1 MSTIDP
7 KNLCPGCMAVL
18 DEPDL
23 PCPLCGFDKNTYSPS
38 PRSLRPF
45 TILSGKYLVGKV
57 IGEGGFGI
65 TYIGFN
71 LDTELPVAIK
81 EYFPSEL
88 ATRDIAAGNALSIFA
103 GESQQL
109 YKEGLEKYL
118 REARNLTMFSDLP
131 GIVTVKDFF
140 YENET
145 AYIIMEYINGITL
158 KQHLIKV
165 GGRMSQSEV
174 IKMMKPVLE
183 SMIKIHETGM
193 IHRDISPDNIMIT
206 RNNQI
211 KLTDFGAARVCNGED
226 NKSITVVLKRG
237 YAPEEQYRVKGSQGP
252 WTDVY
257 ALCATMY
264 RMITGITPQEA
275 LERIIEDSVEPL
287 SKFDKEIWPE
297 IEYAIMK
304 GLSLRAPERFQNV
317 GELVDALYYSVIEKD
332 ETGNTK
338 IVSTKDDSVAEVSQ
352 PQVSQPQEDNDD
364 DFVIKPIVINVGS
377 SSSKPETSET
387 ESVQQSSPV
396 SKPELSSQPEGEPQ
410 SIYHQPLYQY
420 MAYEQTSSNTT
431 ESPSSGSMNES
442 QQVQKPVT
450 QPMQTPPQQPASQ
463 YTQTPPQQ
471 PASQYTQTPPQQPA
485 SQYTQTPPQKPVSQ
499 PVQTLPQ
506 QPVSQPVQTPPQKPV
521 SQPVQTPPQQ
531 PVSRPVQTPP
541 QQSVSKPASTQQ
553 APPPKPAKKAGGF
566 FKSTFKKVVKLKLG
580 KVRFEDDIVEL
591 NVEHNDVG
599 SIQVLREC
607 VHLQKLI
614 LSNNMVDDLSPL
626 VDCRKLTYLA
636 LRNTRVDDLRPLSGL
651 TSLTYLDLWGTRIH
665 SLEPLYSIKGLKY
678 INVKN
683 TEITKSQIDD
693 FKIVIPECEVEI

>member
-7 KNLCPGCMAVL
+7 KCLCPGCMAVL

-23 PCPLCGFDKNTYSPS
+23 PCPLCGFDKTTYAPS

-88 ATRDIAAGNALSIFA
+88 ATRDITAGNALSIFA

-174 IKMMKPVLE
+174 TKMMKPVLE

-206 RNNQI
+206 KNNQI

-237 YAPEEQYRVKGSQGP
+237 YAPEEQYRVKGVQGP

-264 RMITGITPQEA
+264 KMITGITPQEA
-275 LERIIEDSVEPL
+275 LERIIEDNVEPL
-287 SKFDKEIWPE
+287 SKFDKDIWPE
-297 IEYAIMK
+297 IDYAIMK
-304 GLSLRAPERFQNV
+304 GLSLRAQDRFQNV

-332 ETGNTK
+332 ENGNPVL
-338 IVSTKDDSVAEVSQ
+338 VSSKEQSAAPVTSTV
-352 PQVSQPQEDNDD
+352 PDD
-364 DFVIKPIVINVGS
+364 DFVMEPIVVNVGRS
-377 SSSKPETSET
+377 SESDKAEQPVNEPQSVVQPHPATEPVQPQAQQPENVYMQPLYQQMFAQQQAMSQPQQVTPT
-387 ESVQQSSPV
+387 PVPAPQAAPTPVPQAAPAPAPQATPTPTPAPAPAPQAAPTQESVQQ
-396 SKPELSSQPEGEPQ
+396 
-410 SIYHQPLYQY
+410 
-420 MAYEQTSSNTT
+420 
-431 ESPSSGSMNES
+431 
-442 QQVQKPVT
+442 
-450 QPMQTPPQQPASQ
+450 
-463 YTQTPPQQ
+463 
-471 PASQYTQTPPQQPA
+471 
-485 SQYTQTPPQKPVSQ
+485 
-499 PVQTLPQ
+499 
-506 QPVSQPVQTPPQKPV
+506 
-521 SQPVQTPPQQ
+521 
-531 PVSRPVQTPP
+531 
-541 QQSVSKPASTQQ
+541 
-553 APPPKPAKKAGGF
+553 KKSDGF

-599 SIQVLREC
+599 NIQTLREC
-607 VHLQKLI
+607 VQLQKLI

-626 VDCRKLTYLA
+626 VDCKKLSYLA
-636 LRNTRVDDLRPLSGL
+636 LRNTRVEDLRPLSGL
-651 TSLTYLDLWGTRIH
+651 DQLSYLDLWGTRIKT
-665 SLEPLYSIKGLKY
+665 LEPLYSLKGLKY
-678 INVKN
+678 LNVKN
-683 TEITKSQIDD
+683 TDITKSQIDD
-693 FKIVIPECEVEI
+693 LKVVIPGCEVEY

>member
-7 KNLCPGCMAVL
+7 KCLCPGCMAVL

-23 PCPLCGFDKNTYSPS
+23 PCPLCGFDKTTYAPS

-88 ATRDIAAGNALSIFA
+88 ATRDITAGNALSIFA

-174 IKMMKPVLE
+174 TKMMKPVLE

-206 RNNQI
+206 KNNQI
-211 KLTDFGAARVCNGED
+211 KLTDFGAARVFNGED

-237 YAPEEQYRVKGSQGP
+237 YAPEEQYRVKGVQGP

-264 RMITGITPQEA
+264 KMITGITPQEA
-275 LERIIEDSVEPL
+275 LERIIEDNVEPL
-287 SKFDKEIWPE
+287 SKFDKDIWPE
-297 IEYAIMK
+297 IDYAIMK
-304 GLSLRAPERFQNV
+304 GLSLRAQDRFQNV

-332 ETGNTK
+332 ENGNPVLASSKEQSAVPVTSA
-338 IVSTKDDSVAEVSQ
+338 V
-352 PQVSQPQEDNDD
+352 PDD
-364 DFVIKPIVINVGS
+364 DFVMEPIVVNVGRS
-377 SSSKPETSET
+377 S
-387 ESVQQSSPV
+387 ESDKAEHPV
-396 SKPELSSQPEGEPQ
+396 NEPQ
-410 SIYHQPLYQY
+410 SVVQPHPATEPVQPQAQQPENVYMQPLYQQ
-420 MAYEQTSSNTT
+420 MFAQQQAMSQ
-431 ESPSSGSMNES
+431 P
-442 QQVQKPVT
+442 QQVTPTPVPAPAP
-450 QPMQTPPQQPASQ
+450 QVAPTPALAPAPQAAPTPAP
-463 YTQTPPQQ
+463 TPVPQAAPTPT
-471 PASQYTQTPPQQPA
+471 PAPAPTPVPQAAPTPA
-485 SQYTQTPPQKPVSQ
+485 PAPAPQA
-499 PVQTLPQ
+499 
-506 QPVSQPVQTPPQKPV
+506 
-521 SQPVQTPPQQ
+521 
-531 PVSRPVQTPP
+531 
-541 QQSVSKPASTQQ
+541 ASTQESAQ
-553 APPPKPAKKAGGF
+553 QKKSGGF

-580 KVRFEDDIVEL
+580 RVRFEDDIVEL

-599 SIQVLREC
+599 NIQPLREC
-607 VHLQKLI
+607 VQLQKLI

-626 VDCRKLTYLA
+626 VDCKKLSFLA
-636 LRNTRVDDLRPLSGL
+636 LRNTRVEDLRPLSGL
-651 TSLTYLDLWGTRIH
+651 NQLSYLDLWGTRIK
-665 SLEPLYSIKGLKY
+665 SLEPLYSLKGLKY
-678 INVKN
+678 LNVKN
-683 TEITKSQIDD
+683 TDITKSQIDD
-693 FKIVIPECEVEI
+693 LKVVIPGCEVEY

>member
-7 KNLCPGCMAVL
+7 KCLCPGCMAVL

-23 PCPLCGFDKNTYSPS
+23 PCPLCGFDKTTYAPS

-88 ATRDIAAGNALSIFA
+88 ATRDITAGNALSIFA

-174 IKMMKPVLE
+174 TKMMKPVLE

-206 RNNQI
+206 KNNQI

-237 YAPEEQYRVKGSQGP
+237 YAPEEQYRVKGVQGP

-264 RMITGITPQEA
+264 KMITGITPQEA
-275 LERIIEDSVEPL
+275 LERIIEDNVEPL
-287 SKFDKEIWPE
+287 SKFDKDIWPE
-297 IEYAIMK
+297 IDYAIMK
-304 GLSLRAPERFQNV
+304 GLSLRAQDRFQNV

-332 ETGNTK
+332 ENGNPVL
-338 IVSTKDDSVAEVSQ
+338 VSSKEQSAAPVTSTV
-352 PQVSQPQEDNDD
+352 PDD
-364 DFVIKPIVINVGS
+364 DFVMEPIVVNVGRS
-377 SSSKPETSET
+377 S
-387 ESVQQSSPV
+387 ESNKAEQPV
-396 SKPELSSQPEGEPQ
+396 NEPQ
-410 SIYHQPLYQY
+410 SVVQPHPATEPVQPQAQQPENVYMQPLYQQ
-420 MAYEQTSSNTT
+420 MFAQQQAMSQ
-431 ESPSSGSMNES
+431 P
-442 QQVQKPVT
+442 QQVTPTPVPAPQAAPTPTPTPAPAPAPQAALTQESLQQKK
-450 QPMQTPPQQPASQ
+450 S
-463 YTQTPPQQ
+463 
-471 PASQYTQTPPQQPA
+471 
-485 SQYTQTPPQKPVSQ
+485 
-499 PVQTLPQ
+499 
-506 QPVSQPVQTPPQKPV
+506 
-521 SQPVQTPPQQ
+521 
-531 PVSRPVQTPP
+531 
-541 QQSVSKPASTQQ
+541 
-553 APPPKPAKKAGGF
+553 GGF

-599 SIQVLREC
+599 NIQTLREC
-607 VHLQKLI
+607 VQLQKLI

-626 VDCRKLTYLA
+626 VDCKKLSYLA
-636 LRNTRVDDLRPLSGL
+636 LRNTRVEDLRPLSGL
-651 TSLTYLDLWGTRIH
+651 DQLSYLDLWGTRIKT
-665 SLEPLYSIKGLKY
+665 LEPLYSLKGLKY
-678 INVKN
+678 LNVKN
-683 TEITKSQIDD
+683 TDITKSQIDD
-693 FKIVIPECEVEI
+693 LKVVIPGCEVEY

>member
-7 KNLCPGCMAVL
+7 KCLCPGCMAVL

-23 PCPLCGFDKNTYSPS
+23 PCPLCGFDKTTYAPS

-88 ATRDIAAGNALSIFA
+88 ATRDITAGNALSIFA

-174 IKMMKPVLE
+174 TKMMKPVLE

-206 RNNQI
+206 KNNQI
-211 KLTDFGAARVCNGED
+211 KLTDFGAARVFNGED

-237 YAPEEQYRVKGSQGP
+237 YAPEEQYRVKGVQGP

-264 RMITGITPQEA
+264 KMITGITPQEA
-275 LERIIEDSVEPL
+275 LERIIEDNVEPL
-287 SKFDKEIWPE
+287 SKFDKDIWPE
-297 IEYAIMK
+297 IDYAIMK
-304 GLSLRAPERFQNV
+304 GLSLRAQDRFQNV

-332 ETGNTK
+332 ENGNPVLASSKEQSAVPVTSA
-338 IVSTKDDSVAEVSQ
+338 V
-352 PQVSQPQEDNDD
+352 PDD
-364 DFVIKPIVINVGS
+364 DFVMEPIVVNVGRS
-377 SSSKPETSET
+377 S
-387 ESVQQSSPV
+387 ESDKAEHPV
-396 SKPELSSQPEGEPQ
+396 NEPQ
-410 SIYHQPLYQY
+410 SVVQPHPATEPVQPQAQQPENVYMQPLYQQ
-420 MAYEQTSSNTT
+420 MFAQQQAMSQ
-431 ESPSSGSMNES
+431 P
-442 QQVQKPVT
+442 QQVTPTPVPAPAP
-450 QPMQTPPQQPASQ
+450 QVAPTPALAPAPQAAPTPAP
-463 YTQTPPQQ
+463 TPVPQAA
-471 PASQYTQTPPQQPA
+471 PAPTPVPQAAPTPA
-485 SQYTQTPPQKPVSQ
+485 PAPAPQA
-499 PVQTLPQ
+499 
-506 QPVSQPVQTPPQKPV
+506 
-521 SQPVQTPPQQ
+521 
-531 PVSRPVQTPP
+531 
-541 QQSVSKPASTQQ
+541 ASTQESAQ
-553 APPPKPAKKAGGF
+553 QKKSGGF

-580 KVRFEDDIVEL
+580 RVRFEDDIVEL

-599 SIQVLREC
+599 NIQPLREC
-607 VHLQKLI
+607 VQLQKLI

-626 VDCRKLTYLA
+626 VDCKKLSFLA
-636 LRNTRVDDLRPLSGL
+636 LRNTRVEDLRPLSGL
-651 TSLTYLDLWGTRIH
+651 NQLSYLDLWGTRIK
-665 SLEPLYSIKGLKY
+665 SLEPLYSLKGLKY
-678 INVKN
+678 LNVKN
-683 TEITKSQIDD
+683 TDITKSQIDD
-693 FKIVIPECEVEI
+693 LKVVIPGCEVEY

>member
-7 KNLCPGCMAVL
+7 KCLCPGCMAVL

-23 PCPLCGFDKNTYSPS
+23 PCPLCGFDKTTYAPS

-88 ATRDIAAGNALSIFA
+88 ATRDITAGNALSIFA

-174 IKMMKPVLE
+174 TKMMKPVLE

-206 RNNQI
+206 KNNQI

-237 YAPEEQYRVKGSQGP
+237 YAPEEQYRVKGVQGP

-264 RMITGITPQEA
+264 KMITGITPQEA
-275 LERIIEDSVEPL
+275 LERIIEDNVEPL
-287 SKFDKEIWPE
+287 SKFDKDIWPE
-297 IEYAIMK
+297 IDYAIMK
-304 GLSLRAPERFQNV
+304 GLSLRAQDRFQNV

-332 ETGNTK
+332 ENGNPVL
-338 IVSTKDDSVAEVSQ
+338 VSSKEQSAAPVTSTV
-352 PQVSQPQEDNDD
+352 PDD
-364 DFVIKPIVINVGS
+364 DFVMEPIVVNVGRS
-377 SSSKPETSET
+377 S
-387 ESVQQSSPV
+387 ESDKAEQPV
-396 SKPELSSQPEGEPQ
+396 NEPQ
-410 SIYHQPLYQY
+410 SVVQPHPATEPVQPQAQQPENVYMQPLYQQ
-420 MAYEQTSSNTT
+420 MFAQQQAMSQ
-431 ESPSSGSMNES
+431 P
-442 QQVQKPVT
+442 QQVTPTTTPAPAPQAAPTPAPTPVPQVAPAPTPTPAPAPAPQAAPTQESLQQKK
-450 QPMQTPPQQPASQ
+450 S
-463 YTQTPPQQ
+463 
-471 PASQYTQTPPQQPA
+471 
-485 SQYTQTPPQKPVSQ
+485 
-499 PVQTLPQ
+499 
-506 QPVSQPVQTPPQKPV
+506 
-521 SQPVQTPPQQ
+521 
-531 PVSRPVQTPP
+531 
-541 QQSVSKPASTQQ
+541 
-553 APPPKPAKKAGGF
+553 GGF

-580 KVRFEDDIVEL
+580 RVRFEDDIVEL

-599 SIQVLREC
+599 NIQTLREC
-607 VHLQKLI
+607 VQLQKLI

-626 VDCRKLTYLA
+626 VDCKKLSYLA
-636 LRNTRVDDLRPLSGL
+636 LRNTRVEDLRPLSGL
-651 TSLTYLDLWGTRIH
+651 DQLSYLDLWGTRIKT
-665 SLEPLYSIKGLKY
+665 LEPLYSLKGLKY
-678 INVKN
+678 LNVKN
-683 TEITKSQIDD
+683 TDITKSQIDD
-693 FKIVIPECEVEI
+693 LKVVIPGCEVEY

>member
-7 KNLCPGCMAVL
+7 KCLCPGCMAVL

-23 PCPLCGFDKNTYSPS
+23 PCPLCGFDKTTYAPS

-88 ATRDIAAGNALSIFA
+88 ATRDITAGNALSIFA

-174 IKMMKPVLE
+174 TKMMKPVLE

-206 RNNQI
+206 KNNQI
-211 KLTDFGAARVCNGED
+211 KLTDFGAARVFNGED

-237 YAPEEQYRVKGSQGP
+237 YAPEEQYRVKGVQGP

-264 RMITGITPQEA
+264 KMITGITPQEA
-275 LERIIEDSVEPL
+275 LERIIEDNVEPL
-287 SKFDKEIWPE
+287 SKFDKDIWPE
-297 IEYAIMK
+297 IDYAIMK
-304 GLSLRAPERFQNV
+304 GLSLRAQDRFQNV

-332 ETGNTK
+332 ENGNPVL
-338 IVSTKDDSVAEVSQ
+338 VSSKEQSAVPVTSTV
-352 PQVSQPQEDNDD
+352 PDD
-364 DFVIKPIVINVGS
+364 DFVMEPIVVNVGRS
-377 SSSKPETSET
+377 S
-387 ESVQQSSPV
+387 ESDKAEHPV
-396 SKPELSSQPEGEPQ
+396 NEPQ
-410 SIYHQPLYQY
+410 SVVQPHPATEPVQPQAQQPENVYMQPLYQQ
-420 MAYEQTSSNTT
+420 MFAQQQAMSQ
-431 ESPSSGSMNES
+431 P
-442 QQVQKPVT
+442 QQVTPTPVPAPAPQVAPTPALAPAPQAAPTPAPTPVPQAAPTPTPTPVPQAAPTPAPAPAPQAASIQESAQQKK
-450 QPMQTPPQQPASQ
+450 S
-463 YTQTPPQQ
+463 
-471 PASQYTQTPPQQPA
+471 
-485 SQYTQTPPQKPVSQ
+485 
-499 PVQTLPQ
+499 
-506 QPVSQPVQTPPQKPV
+506 
-521 SQPVQTPPQQ
+521 
-531 PVSRPVQTPP
+531 
-541 QQSVSKPASTQQ
+541 
-553 APPPKPAKKAGGF
+553 GGF

-580 KVRFEDDIVEL
+580 RVRFEDDIVEL

-599 SIQVLREC
+599 NIQPLREC
-607 VHLQKLI
+607 VQLQKLI

-626 VDCRKLTYLA
+626 VDCKKLSFLA
-636 LRNTRVDDLRPLSGL
+636 LRNTRVEDLRPLSGL
-651 TSLTYLDLWGTRIH
+651 NQLSYLDLWGTRIK
-665 SLEPLYSIKGLKY
+665 SLEPLYSLKGLKY
-678 INVKN
+678 LNVKN
-683 TEITKSQIDD
+683 TDITKSQIDD
-693 FKIVIPECEVEI
+693 LKVVIPGCEVEY

>member
-7 KNLCPGCMAVL
+7 KCLCPGCMAVL

-23 PCPLCGFDKNTYSPS
+23 PCPLCGFDKTTYAPS

-88 ATRDIAAGNALSIFA
+88 ATRDITAGNALSIFA

-174 IKMMKPVLE
+174 TKMMKPVLE

-206 RNNQI
+206 KNNQI
-211 KLTDFGAARVCNGED
+211 KLTDFGAARVFNGED

-237 YAPEEQYRVKGSQGP
+237 YAPEEQYRVKGVQGP

-264 RMITGITPQEA
+264 KMITGITPQEA
-275 LERIIEDSVEPL
+275 LERIIEDNVEPL
-287 SKFDKEIWPE
+287 SKFDKDIWPE
-297 IEYAIMK
+297 IDYAIMK
-304 GLSLRAPERFQNV
+304 GLSLRAQDRFQNV

-332 ETGNTK
+332 ENGNPVL
-338 IVSTKDDSVAEVSQ
+338 VSSKEQSAVPVTSTV
-352 PQVSQPQEDNDD
+352 PDD
-364 DFVIKPIVINVGS
+364 DFVMEPIVVNVGRS
-377 SSSKPETSET
+377 S
-387 ESVQQSSPV
+387 ESDKAEHPV
-396 SKPELSSQPEGEPQ
+396 NEPQ
-410 SIYHQPLYQY
+410 SVVQPHPATEPVQPQAQQPENVYMQPLYQQ
-420 MAYEQTSSNTT
+420 MFAQQQAMSQ
-431 ESPSSGSMNES
+431 P
-442 QQVQKPVT
+442 QQVTPTPVPAPAP
-450 QPMQTPPQQPASQ
+450 QVAPTPALAPAPQAAPTPAP
-463 YTQTPPQQ
+463 TPVPQAAPTPTPVPQ
-471 PASQYTQTPPQQPA
+471 AAPTPAPAPAPQA
-485 SQYTQTPPQKPVSQ
+485 
-499 PVQTLPQ
+499 
-506 QPVSQPVQTPPQKPV
+506 
-521 SQPVQTPPQQ
+521 
-531 PVSRPVQTPP
+531 
-541 QQSVSKPASTQQ
+541 ASTQESAQ
-553 APPPKPAKKAGGF
+553 QKKSGGF

-580 KVRFEDDIVEL
+580 RVRFEDDIVEL

-599 SIQVLREC
+599 NIQPLREC
-607 VHLQKLI
+607 VQLQKLI

-626 VDCRKLTYLA
+626 VDCKKLSFLA
-636 LRNTRVDDLRPLSGL
+636 LRNTRVEDLRPLSGL
-651 TSLTYLDLWGTRIH
+651 NQLSYLDLWGTRIK
-665 SLEPLYSIKGLKY
+665 SLEPLYSLKGLKY
-678 INVKN
+678 LNVKN
-683 TEITKSQIDD
+683 TDITKSQIDD
-693 FKIVIPECEVEI
+693 LKVVIPGCEVEY

>member
-7 KNLCPGCMAVL
+7 KCLCPGCMAVL

-23 PCPLCGFDKNTYSPS
+23 PCPLCGFDKTTYAPS

-88 ATRDIAAGNALSIFA
+88 ATRDITAGNALSIFA

-174 IKMMKPVLE
+174 TKMMKPVLE

-206 RNNQI
+206 KNNQI
-211 KLTDFGAARVCNGED
+211 KLTDFGAARVFNGED

-237 YAPEEQYRVKGSQGP
+237 YAPEEQYRVKGVQGP

-264 RMITGITPQEA
+264 KMITGITPQEA
-275 LERIIEDSVEPL
+275 LERIIEDNVEPL
-287 SKFDKEIWPE
+287 SKFDKDIWPE
-297 IEYAIMK
+297 IDYAIMK
-304 GLSLRAPERFQNV
+304 GLSLRAQDRFQNV

-332 ETGNTK
+332 ENGNPVLASSKEQSAVPVTSA
-338 IVSTKDDSVAEVSQ
+338 V
-352 PQVSQPQEDNDD
+352 PDD
-364 DFVIKPIVINVGS
+364 DFVMEPIVVNVGRS
-377 SSSKPETSET
+377 S
-387 ESVQQSSPV
+387 ESDKAEHPV
-396 SKPELSSQPEGEPQ
+396 NEPQ
-410 SIYHQPLYQY
+410 SVVQPHPATEPVQPQAQQPENVYMQPLYQQ
-420 MAYEQTSSNTT
+420 MFAQQQAMSQ
-431 ESPSSGSMNES
+431 P
-442 QQVQKPVT
+442 QQVTPTPVPAPAP
-450 QPMQTPPQQPASQ
+450 QVAPTPALAPAPQAAPTPAP
-463 YTQTPPQQ
+463 TPVPQAAPTPT
-471 PASQYTQTPPQQPA
+471 PAPTPVPQAAPTPA
-485 SQYTQTPPQKPVSQ
+485 PAPAPQA
-499 PVQTLPQ
+499 
-506 QPVSQPVQTPPQKPV
+506 
-521 SQPVQTPPQQ
+521 
-531 PVSRPVQTPP
+531 
-541 QQSVSKPASTQQ
+541 ASTQESAQ
-553 APPPKPAKKAGGF
+553 QKKSGGF

-580 KVRFEDDIVEL
+580 RVRFEDDIVEL

-599 SIQVLREC
+599 NIQPLREC
-607 VHLQKLI
+607 VQLQKLI

-626 VDCRKLTYLA
+626 VDCKKLSFLA
-636 LRNTRVDDLRPLSGL
+636 LRNTRVEDLRPLSGL
-651 TSLTYLDLWGTRIH
+651 NQLSYLDLWGTRIK
-665 SLEPLYSIKGLKY
+665 SLEPLYSLKGLKY
-678 INVKN
+678 LNVKN
-683 TEITKSQIDD
+683 TDITKSQIDD
-693 FKIVIPECEVEI
+693 LKVVIPGCEVEY

>member
-7 KNLCPGCMAVL
+7 KCLCPGCMAVL

-23 PCPLCGFDKNTYSPS
+23 PCPLCGFDKTTYAPS

-88 ATRDIAAGNALSIFA
+88 ATRDITAGNALSIFA

-174 IKMMKPVLE
+174 TKMMKPVLE

-206 RNNQI
+206 KNNQI

-237 YAPEEQYRVKGSQGP
+237 YAPEEQYRVKGVQGP

-264 RMITGITPQEA
+264 KMITGITPQEA
-275 LERIIEDSVEPL
+275 LERIIEDNVEPL
-287 SKFDKEIWPE
+287 SKFDKDIWPE
-297 IEYAIMK
+297 IDYAIMK
-304 GLSLRAPERFQNV
+304 GLSLRAQDRFQNV

-332 ETGNTK
+332 ENGNPVL
-338 IVSTKDDSVAEVSQ
+338 VSSKEQSDAPVTSTV
-352 PQVSQPQEDNDD
+352 PDD
-364 DFVIKPIVINVGS
+364 DFVMEPIVVNVGRS
-377 SSSKPETSET
+377 S
-387 ESVQQSSPV
+387 ESDKAEQPV
-396 SKPELSSQPEGEPQ
+396 NEPQ
-410 SIYHQPLYQY
+410 SVVQPHPATEPVQPQAQQPENVYMQPLYQQ
-420 MAYEQTSSNTT
+420 MFAQQQAMSQ
-431 ESPSSGSMNES
+431 P
-442 QQVQKPVT
+442 QQVTPTPAPTPVPQAAPT
-450 QPMQTPPQQPASQ
+450 PVPTPVPPPQATPTPTPAPAPAPQ
-463 YTQTPPQQ
+463 AAPTQESLQQ
-471 PASQYTQTPPQQPA
+471 
-485 SQYTQTPPQKPVSQ
+485 
-499 PVQTLPQ
+499 
-506 QPVSQPVQTPPQKPV
+506 
-521 SQPVQTPPQQ
+521 
-531 PVSRPVQTPP
+531 
-541 QQSVSKPASTQQ
+541 
-553 APPPKPAKKAGGF
+553 KKSGGF

-599 SIQVLREC
+599 NIQTLREC
-607 VHLQKLI
+607 VQLQKLI

-626 VDCRKLTYLA
+626 VDCKKLSYLA
-636 LRNTRVDDLRPLSGL
+636 LRNTRVEDLRPLSGL
-651 TSLTYLDLWGTRIH
+651 DQLSYLDLWGTRIKT
-665 SLEPLYSIKGLKY
+665 LEPLYSLKGLKY
-678 INVKN
+678 LNVKN
-683 TEITKSQIDD
+683 TDITKSQIDD
-693 FKIVIPECEVEI
+693 LKVVIPGCEVEY

>member
-23 PCPLCGFDKNTYSPS
+23 PCPLCGFDKTTYSPS

-71 LDTELPVAIK
+71 MDTELPVAIK

-88 ATRDIAAGNALSIFA
+88 ATRDITAGNSLSVFA

-145 AYIIMEYINGITL
+145 AYIIMEFINGITL

-174 IKMMKPVLE
+174 TKMMKPVLE

-206 RNNQI
+206 KNNQI

-237 YAPEEQYRVKGSQGP
+237 YAPEEQYRVKGNQGP

-264 RMITGITPQEA
+264 RMITGVTPQEA
-275 LERIIEDSVEPL
+275 LERIIEDDVVTL
-287 SKFDKEIWPE
+287 SKYDPDIWPE

-304 GLSLRAPERFQNV
+304 GLSLRAQDRFQNV

-332 ETGNTK
+332 ADGNIK
-338 IVSTKDDSVAEVSQ
+338 VVSTKTQQQTPTPQ
-352 PQVSQPQEDNDD
+352 PLPKEED
-364 DFVIKPIVINVGS
+364 FEIKPIVVNIGHS
-377 SSSKPETSET
+377 ADEE
-387 ESVQQSSPV
+387 
-396 SKPELSSQPEGEPQ
+396 
-410 SIYHQPLYQY
+410 I
-420 MAYEQTSSNTT
+420 
-431 ESPSSGSMNES
+431 
-442 QQVQKPVT
+442 
-450 QPMQTPPQQPASQ
+450 QPAAQDNSAAKYHEQ
-463 YTQTPPQQ
+463 I
-471 PASQYTQTPPQQPA
+471 
-485 SQYTQTPPQKPVSQ
+485 
-499 PVQTLPQ
+499 PQ
-506 QPVSQPVQTPPQKPV
+506 QPVQPVPQQNMYIQPQYQADNYNSRPVQPVQPIYQ
-521 SQPVQTPPQQ
+521 QPVPQQ
-531 PVSRPVQTPP
+531 PVQQPVQQQTTPQPVQQQPVQQPAQQQAVP
-541 QQSVSKPASTQQ
+541 QQQTTQPYQSIQQQIIQATQQ
-553 APPPKPAKKAGGF
+553 NGGQPEPKPVERMPETKKQSGF

-580 KVRFEDDIVEL
+580 RVRFEDDVVEL

-599 SIQVLREC
+599 NIQPLREC
-607 VHLQKLI
+607 VQLQKLI
-614 LSNNMVDDLSPL
+614 LSNNMLDDLSPL
-626 VDCRKLTYLA
+626 VDCKKLTYLA
-636 LRNTRVDDLRPLSGL
+636 LRNTRVNDLRPLSGL
-651 TSLTYLDLWGTRIH
+651 SNLTYLDLWGTSVK
-665 SLEPLYSIKGLKY
+665 SLEPLYSIKSLKY
-678 INVKN
+678 LNVKN

-693 FKIVIPECEVEI
+693 FKVVVPECEVEA

>member
-7 KNLCPGCMAVL
+7 KCLCPGCMAVL

-23 PCPLCGFDKNTYSPS
+23 PCPLCGFDKTTYAPS

-88 ATRDIAAGNALSIFA
+88 ATRDITAGNALSIFA

-174 IKMMKPVLE
+174 TKMMKPVLE

-206 RNNQI
+206 KNNQI

-237 YAPEEQYRVKGSQGP
+237 YAPEEQYRVKGVQGP

-264 RMITGITPQEA
+264 KMITGITPQEA
-275 LERIIEDSVEPL
+275 LERIIEDNVEPL
-287 SKFDKEIWPE
+287 SKFDKDIWPE
-297 IEYAIMK
+297 IDYAIMK
-304 GLSLRAPERFQNV
+304 GLSLRAQDRFQNV

-332 ETGNTK
+332 ENGNPVL
-338 IVSTKDDSVAEVSQ
+338 VSSKEQSAAPVTSTV
-352 PQVSQPQEDNDD
+352 PDD
-364 DFVIKPIVINVGS
+364 DFVMEPIVVNVGHS
-377 SSSKPETSET
+377 S
-387 ESVQQSSPV
+387 ESDKAEQPV
-396 SKPELSSQPEGEPQ
+396 NEPQ
-410 SIYHQPLYQY
+410 SVVQPHPATEPVQPQTQQSENVYTQPLYQQ
-420 MAYEQTSSNTT
+420 MFAQQQA
-431 ESPSSGSMNES
+431 MS
-442 QQVQKPVT
+442 QPLQVTPTPV
-450 QPMQTPPQQPASQ
+450 PAPAPTPVPQAAPTPAPTPVPQAAATPTPAPAPASQ
-463 YTQTPPQQ
+463 AAPTQE
-471 PASQYTQTPPQQPA
+471 S
-485 SQYTQTPPQKPVSQ
+485 
-499 PVQTLPQ
+499 VQH
-506 QPVSQPVQTPPQKPV
+506 
-521 SQPVQTPPQQ
+521 
-531 PVSRPVQTPP
+531 
-541 QQSVSKPASTQQ
+541 
-553 APPPKPAKKAGGF
+553 KKSGGF

-599 SIQVLREC
+599 NIQPLREC
-607 VHLQKLI
+607 VQLQKLI

-626 VDCRKLTYLA
+626 VDCKKLSYLA
-636 LRNTRVDDLRPLSGL
+636 LRNTRVEDLRPLSGL
-651 TSLTYLDLWGTRIH
+651 DQLSYLDLWGTRIK
-665 SLEPLYSIKGLKY
+665 SLEPLYSLKGLKY
-678 INVKN
+678 LNVKN
-683 TEITKSQIDD
+683 TDITKSQIDD
-693 FKIVIPECEVEI
+693 LKVVIPGCEVEY

>member
-7 KNLCPGCMAVL
+7 KCLCPGCMAVL

-23 PCPLCGFDKNTYSPS
+23 PCPLCGFDKTTYAPS

-88 ATRDIAAGNALSIFA
+88 ATRDITAGNALSIFA

-174 IKMMKPVLE
+174 TKMMKPVLE

-206 RNNQI
+206 KNNQI
-211 KLTDFGAARVCNGED
+211 KLTDFGAARVFNGED

-237 YAPEEQYRVKGSQGP
+237 YAPEEQYRVKGVQGP

-264 RMITGITPQEA
+264 KMITGITPQEA
-275 LERIIEDSVEPL
+275 LERIIEDNVEPL
-287 SKFDKEIWPE
+287 SKFDKDIWPE
-297 IEYAIMK
+297 IDYAIMK
-304 GLSLRAPERFQNV
+304 GLSLRAQDRFQNV

-332 ETGNTK
+332 ENGNPVLASSKEQSAVPVTSA
-338 IVSTKDDSVAEVSQ
+338 V
-352 PQVSQPQEDNDD
+352 PDD
-364 DFVIKPIVINVGS
+364 DFVMEPIVVNVGRS
-377 SSSKPETSET
+377 S
-387 ESVQQSSPV
+387 ESDKAEHPV
-396 SKPELSSQPEGEPQ
+396 NEPQ
-410 SIYHQPLYQY
+410 SVVQPHPATEPVQPQAQQPENVYMQPLYQQ
-420 MAYEQTSSNTT
+420 MFAQQQAMSQ
-431 ESPSSGSMNES
+431 P
-442 QQVQKPVT
+442 QQVTPTPVPAPAP
-450 QPMQTPPQQPASQ
+450 QVAPTPALAPAPQAAPTPAP
-463 YTQTPPQQ
+463 TPVPQAAPT
-471 PASQYTQTPPQQPA
+471 PAPAPAPQA
-485 SQYTQTPPQKPVSQ
+485 
-499 PVQTLPQ
+499 
-506 QPVSQPVQTPPQKPV
+506 
-521 SQPVQTPPQQ
+521 
-531 PVSRPVQTPP
+531 
-541 QQSVSKPASTQQ
+541 ASTQESAQ
-553 APPPKPAKKAGGF
+553 QKKSGGF

-580 KVRFEDDIVEL
+580 RVRFEDDIVEL

-599 SIQVLREC
+599 NIQPLREC
-607 VHLQKLI
+607 VQLQKLI

-626 VDCRKLTYLA
+626 VDCKKLSFLA
-636 LRNTRVDDLRPLSGL
+636 LRNTRVEDLRPLSGL
-651 TSLTYLDLWGTRIH
+651 NQLSYLDLWGTRIK
-665 SLEPLYSIKGLKY
+665 SLEPLYSLKGLKY
-678 INVKN
+678 LNVKN
-683 TEITKSQIDD
+683 TDITKSQIDD
-693 FKIVIPECEVEI
+693 LKVVIPGCEVEY

>member
-7 KNLCPGCMAVL
+7 KCLCPGCMAVL

-23 PCPLCGFDKNTYSPS
+23 PCPLCGFDKTTYAPS

-88 ATRDIAAGNALSIFA
+88 ATRDITAGNALSIFA

-174 IKMMKPVLE
+174 TKMMKPVLE

-206 RNNQI
+206 KNNQI
-211 KLTDFGAARVCNGED
+211 KLTDFGAARVFNGED

-237 YAPEEQYRVKGSQGP
+237 YAPEEQYRVKGVQGP

-264 RMITGITPQEA
+264 KMITGITPQEA
-275 LERIIEDSVEPL
+275 LERIIEDNVEPL
-287 SKFDKEIWPE
+287 SKFDKDIWPE
-297 IEYAIMK
+297 IDYAIMK
-304 GLSLRAPERFQNV
+304 GLSLRAQDRFQNV

-332 ETGNTK
+332 ENGNPVLASSKEQSAVPVTSA
-338 IVSTKDDSVAEVSQ
+338 V
-352 PQVSQPQEDNDD
+352 PDD
-364 DFVIKPIVINVGS
+364 DFVMEPIVVNVGRS
-377 SSSKPETSET
+377 S
-387 ESVQQSSPV
+387 ESDKAEHPV
-396 SKPELSSQPEGEPQ
+396 NEPQ
-410 SIYHQPLYQY
+410 SVVQPHPATEPVQPQAQQPENVYMQPLYQQ
-420 MAYEQTSSNTT
+420 MFAQQQAMSQ
-431 ESPSSGSMNES
+431 P
-442 QQVQKPVT
+442 QQVTPTPVPAPAP
-450 QPMQTPPQQPASQ
+450 QVAPTPALAPAPQAAPTPAP
-463 YTQTPPQQ
+463 TPVPQAA
-471 PASQYTQTPPQQPA
+471 PAPTPVPQAAPTPA
-485 SQYTQTPPQKPVSQ
+485 PAPAPHA
-499 PVQTLPQ
+499 
-506 QPVSQPVQTPPQKPV
+506 
-521 SQPVQTPPQQ
+521 
-531 PVSRPVQTPP
+531 
-541 QQSVSKPASTQQ
+541 ASTQESAQ
-553 APPPKPAKKAGGF
+553 QKKSGGF

-580 KVRFEDDIVEL
+580 RVRFEDDIVEL

-599 SIQVLREC
+599 NIQPLREC
-607 VHLQKLI
+607 VQLQKLI

-626 VDCRKLTYLA
+626 VDCKKLSFLA
-636 LRNTRVDDLRPLSGL
+636 LRNTRVEDLRPLSGL
-651 TSLTYLDLWGTRIH
+651 NQLSYLDLWGTRIK
-665 SLEPLYSIKGLKY
+665 SLEPLYSLKGLKY
-678 INVKN
+678 LNVKN
-683 TEITKSQIDD
+683 TDITKSQIDD
-693 FKIVIPECEVEI
+693 LKVVIPGCEVEY

>member
-7 KNLCPGCMAVL
+7 KCLCPGCMAVL

-23 PCPLCGFDKNTYSPS
+23 PCPLCGFDKTTYAPS

-88 ATRDIAAGNALSIFA
+88 ATRDITAGNALSIFA

-174 IKMMKPVLE
+174 TKMMKPVLE

-206 RNNQI
+206 KNNQI

-237 YAPEEQYRVKGSQGP
+237 YAPEEQYRVKGVQGP

-264 RMITGITPQEA
+264 KMITGITPQEA
-275 LERIIEDSVEPL
+275 LERIIEDNVEPL
-287 SKFDKEIWPE
+287 SKFDKDIWPE
-297 IEYAIMK
+297 IDYAIMK
-304 GLSLRAPERFQNV
+304 GLSLRAQDRFQNV

-332 ETGNTK
+332 ENGNPVL
-338 IVSTKDDSVAEVSQ
+338 VSSKEQSAAPVTSTV
-352 PQVSQPQEDNDD
+352 PDD
-364 DFVIKPIVINVGS
+364 DFVMEPIVVNVGHS
-377 SSSKPETSET
+377 S
-387 ESVQQSSPV
+387 ESDKAEQPV
-396 SKPELSSQPEGEPQ
+396 NEPQ
-410 SIYHQPLYQY
+410 SVVQPHPATEPVQPQAQQPENVYTQPLYQQ
-420 MAYEQTSSNTT
+420 MFAQQQA
-431 ESPSSGSMNES
+431 MS
-442 QQVQKPVT
+442 QPLQVTPTPVSA
-450 QPMQTPPQQPASQ
+450 PAPTPVPQAAPTPTPTPAPAPASQ
-463 YTQTPPQQ
+463 AAPTQE
-471 PASQYTQTPPQQPA
+471 S
-485 SQYTQTPPQKPVSQ
+485 
-499 PVQTLPQ
+499 VQH
-506 QPVSQPVQTPPQKPV
+506 
-521 SQPVQTPPQQ
+521 
-531 PVSRPVQTPP
+531 
-541 QQSVSKPASTQQ
+541 
-553 APPPKPAKKAGGF
+553 KKSGGF

-599 SIQVLREC
+599 NIQPLREC
-607 VHLQKLI
+607 VQLQKLI

-626 VDCRKLTYLA
+626 VDCKKLSYLA
-636 LRNTRVDDLRPLSGL
+636 LRNTRVEDLRPLSGL
-651 TSLTYLDLWGTRIH
+651 DQLSYLDLWGTRIK
-665 SLEPLYSIKGLKY
+665 SLEPLYSLKGLKY
-678 INVKN
+678 LNVKN
-683 TEITKSQIDD
+683 TDITKSQIDD
-693 FKIVIPECEVEI
+693 LKVVIPGCEVEY

>member
-7 KNLCPGCMAVL
+7 KCLCPGCMAVL

-23 PCPLCGFDKNTYSPS
+23 PCPLCGFDKTTYAPS

-88 ATRDIAAGNALSIFA
+88 ATRDITAGNALSIFA

-174 IKMMKPVLE
+174 TKMMKPVLE

-206 RNNQI
+206 KNNQI

-237 YAPEEQYRVKGSQGP
+237 YAPEEQYRVKGVQGP

-264 RMITGITPQEA
+264 KMITGITPQEA
-275 LERIIEDSVEPL
+275 LERIIEDNVEPL
-287 SKFDKEIWPE
+287 SKFDKDIWPE
-297 IEYAIMK
+297 IDYAIMK
-304 GLSLRAPERFQNV
+304 GLSLRAQDRFQNV

-332 ETGNTK
+332 ENGNPVL
-338 IVSTKDDSVAEVSQ
+338 VSSKEQSAAPVTSTV
-352 PQVSQPQEDNDD
+352 PDD
-364 DFVIKPIVINVGS
+364 DFVMEPIVVNVGRS
-377 SSSKPETSET
+377 S
-387 ESVQQSSPV
+387 ESNKAEQPV
-396 SKPELSSQPEGEPQ
+396 NEPQ
-410 SIYHQPLYQY
+410 SVVQPHPATEPVQPQAQQPENVYMQPLYQQ
-420 MAYEQTSSNTT
+420 MFAQQQAMSQ
-431 ESPSSGSMNES
+431 P
-442 QQVQKPVT
+442 QQVTPTPAPTPAPTPVPQAAPTPTPAPAPAPQATPTPTPAPAPAPQAAPTQESLQQKK
-450 QPMQTPPQQPASQ
+450 S
-463 YTQTPPQQ
+463 
-471 PASQYTQTPPQQPA
+471 
-485 SQYTQTPPQKPVSQ
+485 
-499 PVQTLPQ
+499 
-506 QPVSQPVQTPPQKPV
+506 
-521 SQPVQTPPQQ
+521 
-531 PVSRPVQTPP
+531 
-541 QQSVSKPASTQQ
+541 
-553 APPPKPAKKAGGF
+553 GGF

-599 SIQVLREC
+599 NIQTLREC
-607 VHLQKLI
+607 VQLQKLI

-626 VDCRKLTYLA
+626 VDCKKLSYLA
-636 LRNTRVDDLRPLSGL
+636 LRNTRVEDLRPLSGL
-651 TSLTYLDLWGTRIH
+651 DQLSYLDLWGTRIKT
-665 SLEPLYSIKGLKY
+665 LEPLYSLKGLKY
-678 INVKN
+678 LNVKN
-683 TEITKSQIDD
+683 TDITKSQIDD
-693 FKIVIPECEVEI
+693 LKVVIPGCEVEY

>member
-7 KNLCPGCMAVL
+7 KCLCPGCMAVL

-23 PCPLCGFDKNTYSPS
+23 PCPLCGFDKTTYAPS

-88 ATRDIAAGNALSIFA
+88 ATRDITAGNALSIFA

-174 IKMMKPVLE
+174 TKMMKPVLE

-206 RNNQI
+206 KNNQI

-237 YAPEEQYRVKGSQGP
+237 YAPEEQYRVKGVQGP

-264 RMITGITPQEA
+264 KMITGITPQEA
-275 LERIIEDSVEPL
+275 LERIIEDNVEPL
-287 SKFDKEIWPE
+287 SKFDKDIWPE
-297 IEYAIMK
+297 IDYAIMK
-304 GLSLRAPERFQNV
+304 GLSLRAQDRFQNV

-332 ETGNTK
+332 ENGNPVL
-338 IVSTKDDSVAEVSQ
+338 VSSKEQSAVPVTSTV
-352 PQVSQPQEDNDD
+352 PDD
-364 DFVIKPIVINVGS
+364 DFVMEPIVVNVGRS
-377 SSSKPETSET
+377 S
-387 ESVQQSSPV
+387 ESDKAEHPV
-396 SKPELSSQPEGEPQ
+396 NEPQ
-410 SIYHQPLYQY
+410 SVVQPHPATEPVQPQAQQPENVYMQPLYQQ
-420 MAYEQTSSNTT
+420 MFAQQQAMSQ
-431 ESPSSGSMNES
+431 P
-442 QQVQKPVT
+442 QQVTPTPVPAPAPQVAPTPALAPAPQAAPTPAPTPVPQAAPTPTPVPQAAPTPTPTPVPQAATTPAPAPAPQAASIQESAQQKK
-450 QPMQTPPQQPASQ
+450 S
-463 YTQTPPQQ
+463 
-471 PASQYTQTPPQQPA
+471 
-485 SQYTQTPPQKPVSQ
+485 
-499 PVQTLPQ
+499 
-506 QPVSQPVQTPPQKPV
+506 
-521 SQPVQTPPQQ
+521 
-531 PVSRPVQTPP
+531 
-541 QQSVSKPASTQQ
+541 
-553 APPPKPAKKAGGF
+553 GGF

-580 KVRFEDDIVEL
+580 RVRFEDDIVEL

-599 SIQVLREC
+599 NIQPLREC
-607 VHLQKLI
+607 VQLQKLI

-626 VDCRKLTYLA
+626 VDCKKLSFLA
-636 LRNTRVDDLRPLSGL
+636 LRNTRVEDLRPLSGL
-651 TSLTYLDLWGTRIH
+651 NQLSYLDLWGTRIK
-665 SLEPLYSIKGLKY
+665 SLEPLYSLKGLKY
-678 INVKN
+678 LNVKN
-683 TEITKSQIDD
+683 TDITKSQIDD
-693 FKIVIPECEVEI
+693 LKVVIPGCEVEY